1 MTVISGSIKSIAT
14 SVGTYT
20 KGSISPVFTSSN
32 HDTVKIWRRIVLK
45 LLNYV
50 YLVEILLIS
59 SVVVEAVVVVD
70 MAFVDISFVV
80 AIDLNR

>member
-1 MTVISGSIKSIAT
+1 MTVKSGSIKSIAT
-14 SVGTYT
+14 SVGTT
-20 KGSISPVFTSSN
+20 KGSISPVFTSGN
-32 HDTVKIWRRIVLK
+32 HDTVKIWRRIVLNF
-45 LLNYV
+45 LNYL
-50 YLVEILLIS
+50 YLVQILLIS